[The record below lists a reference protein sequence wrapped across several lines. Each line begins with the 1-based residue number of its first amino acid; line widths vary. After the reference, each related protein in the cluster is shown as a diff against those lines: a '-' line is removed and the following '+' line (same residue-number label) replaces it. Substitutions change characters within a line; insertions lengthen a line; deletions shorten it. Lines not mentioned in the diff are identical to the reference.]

1 MRLPW
6 TAGPV
11 SRDRD
16 PAGML
21 VHAHAEYIWVPIPA
35 NMKNAA
41 PIALLLLAACGTA
54 PENAKKPM
62 EKIAYPET
70 RKDTTVVDD
79 YFGTKVADPYRWLE
93 NDTSAET
100 ADWVKRQ
107 NAVTQQY
114 IAAIPF
120 RDSIAQRYEELFN
133 FPKQGAPMKVGNL
146 FFTYKNSGL
155 QNQSVIYVRQGL
167 DGKDTVFID
176 PNAVDPKG
184 TTAIGLMGAS
194 KDDRYMA
201 VSVQKAGSDWQD
213 ITLWDLKEMKPMKDT
228 LKWAKFSGVA
238 WWKDGFF
245 YSRYPEPAKG
255 TELSAANQ
263 WQKVYYHKLGDPQ
276 DKDVLVWKDDKNPNL
291 YVGVSTTEG
300 EEFATLNVTTGTD
313 GFEQYFFDLR
323 KGAMPTPDTKWT
335 PLQLGFDHKTA
346 IIAFEPKSGKF
357 LVTTD
362 VDAPRYRLVAV
373 DPAKPAQADWK
384 DVIPQK
390 ADLLEGVNTGG
401 GLLFASYLKD
411 ATTRIFRYNADGSG
425 EQEVKLPG
433 IGSAGGFGGKREDT
447 FSFFSFSS
455 FTDPGSTFKY
465 DYASGKSDLY
475 FRPELKFNPDDY
487 ETEQDFYTSKDGTK
501 VPMFIVH
508 KKGVGK
514 TGANP
519 ALLYAYGGFNISLTP
534 SFSTSRMILLEQG
547 GVFAMANLRGGGEYG
562 EEWHK
567 AGMKEKKQNVFDDFA
582 AAAAYLVA
590 QKWTD
595 KAHLAI
601 EGGSNGGLL
610 IGATITQHP
619 DICAVAFPAVGVMD
633 MLRFQK
639 FTAGFGWVP
648 EYGSADNSKEEFE
661 YLHKYSPL
669 HNIKPASYPAT
680 LVMTADHDDRV
691 VPAHSFKFISTLQQ
705 AQQGSAPV
713 LIRIETNAG
722 HGAGKPTSMI
732 IDEQADKWAF
742 FFKNIGV
749 VPKYPVAG
757 AK

>member
-1 MRLPW
+1 MNK
-6 TAGPV
+6 T
-11 SRDRD
+11 
-16 PAGML
+16 
-21 VHAHAEYIWVPIPA
+21 VPLA
-35 NMKNAA
+35 VV
-41 PIALLLLAACGTA
+41 LLAACNSATETDKTA
-54 PENAKKPM
+54 M
-62 EKIAYPET
+62 EKISYPET

-100 ADWVKRQ
+100 AQWVKAQ
-107 NAVTQQY
+107 NAVTQDY
-114 IAAIPF
+114 LAKVPF
-120 RDSIAQRYEELFN
+120 RGSIATRYEELFN
-133 FPKQGAPMKVGNL
+133 FAKSGAPTKVGNL

-176 PNAVDPKG
+176 PNAIDPAG
-184 TTAIGLMGAS
+184 TTSIGLMGAS
-194 KDDRYMA
+194 KDNRYMA

-213 ITLWDLKEMKPMKDT
+213 ITLWDLQTMKPLADT

-238 WWKDGFF
+238 WYKNGFF

-255 TELSAANQ
+255 TELSAASQ
-263 WQKVYYHKLGDPQ
+263 WQKVYYHKLGDSQ
-276 DKDVLVWKDDKNPNL
+276 DKDVLVWKNDTNPNL
-291 YVGVSTTEG
+291 YVGAGTTEG
-300 EEFATLNVTTGTD
+300 EEFATLYVSTGTD

-323 KGAMPTPDTKWT
+323 KGALPTPTSTWT
-335 PLQLGFDHKTA
+335 PLQQGFDHKTSIVA
-346 IIAFEPKSGKF
+346 YEPKGAKF
-357 LVTTD
+357 LVMTD

-373 DPAKPAQADWK
+373 DPAKPAKENWT

-390 ADLLEGVNTGG
+390 DDLLEGVNTGG
-401 GLLFASYLKD
+401 GFLFASYLKD
-411 ATTRIFRYNADGSG
+411 ATTRIFRYKADGSG
-425 EQEVKLPG
+425 EQPIQLPG
-433 IGSAGGFGGKREDT
+433 IGSAGGFGGLREDT
-447 FSFFSFSS
+447 YSFYSFSS
-455 FTDPGSTFKY
+455 FTDPGSIFKY
-465 DYASGKSDLY
+465 DYATGKSDLY
-475 FRPELKFNPDDY
+475 FRPELKFNPDEY
-487 ETEQDFYTSKDGTK
+487 ETEQAFYNSKDGTK
-501 VPMFIVH
+501 VPLFIVH
-508 KKGVGK
+508 RKGLEKNGR
-514 TGANP
+514 NP
-519 ALLYAYGGFNISLTP
+519 ALLYAYGGFNVSLSP

-567 AGMKEKKQNVFDDFA
+567 AGMKANKQNVFDDFIA
-582 AAAAYLVA
+582 AAEYLVA

-610 IGATITQHP
+610 IGAVITQRP
-619 DICAVAFPAVGVMD
+619 DLCAVAFPAVGVLD

-648 EYGSADNSKEEFE
+648 EYGSADNSKEEFD

-691 VPAHSFKFISTLQQ
+691 VPAHSFKFISTLQP
-705 AQQGSAPV
+705 AQQGPAPV
-713 LIRIETNAG
+713 LIRVETNAG
-722 HGAGKPTSMI
+722 HGAGKPTSMVI
-732 IDEQADKWAF
+732 AEQADKWAF

-749 VPKYPVAG
+749 VPTYPTPGSVAK
-757 AK
+757 AQ